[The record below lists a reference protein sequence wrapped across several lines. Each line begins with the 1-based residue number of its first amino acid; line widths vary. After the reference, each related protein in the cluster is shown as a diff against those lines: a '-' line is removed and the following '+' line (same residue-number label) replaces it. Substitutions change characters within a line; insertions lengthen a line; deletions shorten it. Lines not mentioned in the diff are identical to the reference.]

1 MKKQRQG
8 GSALDKAVQVL
19 GALAEGGE
27 PIGLADLTS
36 QLGLP
41 RQTVHR
47 VVRQLESAGLIRR
60 DFGRDQFTVGPRL
73 LNLSLG
79 TLATATHIAPM
90 RAVLRNLVAHVG
102 ESCNVG
108 VLDRDEV
115 VYIERVE
122 CDWPLRLQLGPG
134 SRVPVH
140 ATAIGKLLLAHMPSR
155 MRKRILSA
163 APLEK
168 LTERTVTDT
177 SVLER
182 ELAQIRRRGYA
193 VNVGENT
200 LGLVGLAVPIADPAR
215 KVIAG
220 LAVHGPEARMTVA
233 QAEAQLPSLITAAA
247 KLTGLFVGMAEM
259 TARSAAE

>member
-19 GALAEGGE
+19 GAVAEGGE

-60 DFGRDQFTVGPRL
+60 DFGRAQFTVGPRL

-102 ESCNVG
+102 ESCHVG

-200 LGLVGLAVPIADPAR
+200 LGLVGLAVPITNPAF
-215 KVIAG
+215 KV
-220 LAVHGPEARMTVA
+220 VA
-233 QAEAQLPSLITAAA
+233 
-247 KLTGLFVGMAEM
+247 
-259 TARSAAE
+259 